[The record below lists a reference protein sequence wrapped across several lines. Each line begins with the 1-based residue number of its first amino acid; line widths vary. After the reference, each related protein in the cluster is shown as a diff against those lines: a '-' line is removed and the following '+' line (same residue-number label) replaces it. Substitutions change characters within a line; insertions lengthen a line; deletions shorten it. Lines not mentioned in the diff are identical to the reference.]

1 MVTVTGPRRIVK
13 IVLEDG
19 SEIVPVGRVEYANID
34 REKILIN
41 VPIKPSDWA
50 KFWEEKEDEF

>member
-1 MVTVTGPRRIVK
+1 MVTVTGPKRIVK

-19 SEIVPVGRVEYANID
+19 GEIVPVGKVEHASID
-34 REKILIN
+34 REKIIIF

-50 KFWEEKEDEF
+50 RFWEEKEDEF